1 MGTILTTIITSIIS
15 AVVGAAVGGVIAV
28 VKSKT
33 KTGVQQEKA
42 ERQGVQCLLRT
53 QLLDFH
59 DKYTERGY
67 CPTYAK
73 EAIMNEY
80 EAYHNLGGNGLV
92 TRFYNEIMALPE
104 HKPNSA
110 ENPKKEGGGNV

>member
-1 MGTILTTIITSIIS
+1 MSAILTAVLAALIS
-15 AVVGAAVGGVIAV
+15 SGIGALVGAAVSGI
-28 VKSKT
+28 KNISRKE
-33 KTGVQQEKA
+33 KRQEKA
-42 ERQGVQCLLRT
+42 ERLGVQCLLRT

-80 EAYHNLGGNGLV
+80 QAYHELGGNGLI
-92 TRFYNEIMALPE
+92 TRFYDEILALPD
-104 HKPNSA
+104 KPPG
-110 ENPKKEGGGNV
+110 ENEKDGK